1 MSKRDEY
8 TAKIKTQLDE
18 LNKQMDELSAK
29 ATEAKADARET
40 YNAEM
45 AKLRHQSKLAVA
57 KFEELK
63 TAGEGT
69 WDKMVAEMDNISD
82 AFVHSFKYFKSQL

>member
-8 TAKIKTQLDE
+8 TAKIKTQLDD
-18 LNKQMDELSAK
+18 LNKQMDALSAK
-29 ATEAKADARET
+29 AKDAKAEARDA
-40 YNAEM
+40 YNDEM

-57 KFEELK
+57 KYEELK
-63 TAGEGT
+63 ATGEDT
-69 WDKMVAEMDNISD
+69 WDKMVAEMDNIKD

>member
-8 TAKIKTQLDE
+8 TAKIKTQLDD

-29 ATEAKADARET
+29 AKDAKEDARDA

-57 KFEELK
+57 KYEEIK
-63 TAGEGT
+63 IASEDT
-69 WDKMVAEMDNISD
+69 WDKMVAEMDKISD
-82 AFVHSFKYFKSQL
+82 AFVHSFKYFKSQI

>member
-8 TAKIKTQLDE
+8 TAKMKTQLDD
-18 LNKQMDELSAK
+18 LNKQMDDLSSK
-29 ATEAKADARET
+29 AADAKADAREA

-57 KFEELK
+57 KYEEIK
-63 TAGEGT
+63 AAGEDK
-69 WDKMVAEMDNISD
+69 WDNMVAEMDNIKD

>member
-8 TAKIKTQLDE
+8 TAKIKTQLDD

>member
-1 MSKRDEY
+1 MTKRDEY
-8 TAKIKTQLDE
+8 TAKIKTQLDD

-29 ATEAKADARET
+29 AADAKADARET

-63 TAGEGT
+63 LAGEGT

>member
-8 TAKIKTQLDE
+8 TAKIKTQLDD

-29 ATEAKADARET
+29 AKDAKEDAREA

-57 KFEELK
+57 KYEEIK
-63 TAGEGT
+63 IASEDT
-69 WDKMVAEMDNISD
+69 WDKMVAEMDKISD
-82 AFVHSFKYFKSQL
+82 AFVHSFKYFKSQI

>member
-8 TAKIKTQLDE
+8 TAKMKTQLDD
-18 LNKQMDELSAK
+18 LNKQMDDLSAK
-29 ATEAKADARET
+29 AKDAKADAREA

-57 KFEELK
+57 KYEEIK
-63 TAGEGT
+63 AAGEDK
-69 WDKMVAEMDNISD
+69 WDSMVAEMDNIKD
-82 AFVHSFKYFKSQL
+82 AFVHSFKYFKSQI

>member
-8 TAKIKTQLDE
+8 SAKMKTQLDD

-29 ATEAKADARET
+29 AKDAKAEARDA
-40 YNAEM
+40 YNDEM

-63 TAGEGT
+63 ATGEDT
-69 WDKMVAEMDNISD
+69 WDKMVAEMDNIKD

>member
-8 TAKIKTQLDE
+8 TAKIKTQLDD

-29 ATEAKADARET
+29 AKDAKEDAREA

-57 KFEELK
+57 KYEELK
-63 TAGEGT
+63 VAGEDT
-69 WDKMVAEMDNISD
+69 WDKMVAEMDKISD
-82 AFVHSFKYFKSQL
+82 AFVHSFKYFKSQI

>member
-8 TAKIKTQLDE
+8 TAKIKTQLDD

-29 ATEAKADARET
+29 AKDAKADARET

-63 TAGEGT
+63 AAGEGT
-69 WDKMVAEMDNISD
+69 WEKMVAEMDNISD